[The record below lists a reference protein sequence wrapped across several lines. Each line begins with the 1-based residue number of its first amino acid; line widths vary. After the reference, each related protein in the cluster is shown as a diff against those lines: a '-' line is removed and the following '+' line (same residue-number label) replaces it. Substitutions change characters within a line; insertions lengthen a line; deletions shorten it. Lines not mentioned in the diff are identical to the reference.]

1 MTDKAEAR
9 LAVMTASERTTWANL
24 REQSFGHGVNKTSL
38 DIIES
43 AAFVLALDDYEY
55 DYDEVRKD
63 GNSKEF
69 SQPHCVT

>member
-24 REQSFGHGVNKTSL
+24 REQSFSHGVNKTSL

-55 DYDEVRKD
+55 DYDEVK
-63 GNSKEF
+63 
-69 SQPHCVT
+69 T